1 MADRR
6 QADGSHGD
14 LHPPFVFVPFV
25 FVPAGASAA
34 EAEAALGRFVEP
46 VALPAT
52 LEPDG
57 QGDPESDSP
66 EFGSTR

>member
-6 QADGSHGD
+6 QADGSQGD
-14 LHPPFVFVPFV
+14 LELPFV

-46 VALPAT
+46 VVLAAT

-57 QGDPESDSP
+57 QGDAESGSP
-66 EFGSTR
+66 GPGSTR